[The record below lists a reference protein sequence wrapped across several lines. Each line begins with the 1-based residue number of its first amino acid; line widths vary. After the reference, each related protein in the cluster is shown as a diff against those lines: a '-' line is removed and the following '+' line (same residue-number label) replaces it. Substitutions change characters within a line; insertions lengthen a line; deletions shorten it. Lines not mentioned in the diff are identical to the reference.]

1 MSAEGSSSWS
11 RSAWPR
17 CPVLAWLGGWDIMH
31 SSIGDFERTS
41 ARDDTTLTVG
51 LLVSYVVLDQYVF
64 RFQRTT
70 RGITQ
75 QIGGGM
81 SFDLQIALTPG
92 WVGAI
97 GWLNK
102 IVMLATGF
110 MVWRTWGWIP
120 LSGFALYAFFL
131 GSLVDVHKSFSNL

>member
-1 MSAEGSSSWS
+1 M
-11 RSAWPR
+11 
-17 CPVLAWLGGWDIMH
+17 
-31 SSIGDFERTS
+31 
-41 ARDDTTLTVG
+41 DDTTLTVA

-70 RGITQ
+70 RGVAQ
-75 QIGGGM
+75 RIGGGM
-81 SFDLQIALTPG
+81 SSDLQIALTPG

-102 IVMLATGF
+102 IVMLAAGF

-120 LSGFALYAFFL
+120 LSGFALYALAL
-131 GSLVDVHKSFSNL
+131 GSLVDVISPLPTYGHCFRLVEGVLERDGQADLLKAVRRIKSEDVA